1 MSAQTIPKPYRIFPP
16 MRKICTLLAILILLS
31 GKLIA
36 QPHLTDSLERVI
48 RTGRARDTN
57 LVNAL
62 NRLSYAYIYDNTEKA
77 GQLANEAVNEGR
89 RMKFDRGL
97 AVAYN
102 LKGIAYDI
110 TAQYDSALRYYQLAL
125 EKSRITN
132 YTVITAGVY
141 NNIGMVHKSRGNYAE
156 AIRTYYQA
164 LNIFKTQN
172 DAKIVANIYNNLGL
186 VYSELKQYPKALEFH
201 NKALKMR
208 EEINDQYGM
217 GASLTNIGFT
227 YSFMDANDTAL
238 PYYEKSLKIKE
249 AIDDKYGMGI
259 LLNNMALIY
268 QERKEYKKA
277 VDMYQRSMNVGRALG
292 DHSTRISAFINLSMI
307 YTDLKQYGKAKTMID
322 SARVLAANQKAL
334 LRLARVYEAYAVL
347 YSRQGDYKMAYE
359 ARKIYDSIND
369 SLYSQSNSEHIA
381 EMGARFESG
390 QKETEIAL
398 LQNQN
403 RVKTLEIEQQRV
415 RSRNQLLAVALI
427 SLMIAGGLLLWHQR
441 TKYRMQVETE
451 HEKALLQKQ
460 AYSEVLNAEEHERK
474 RIAMELHDGLG
485 QLLSAA
491 KLNVSVLED
500 VATDQE
506 DKDAVNNAGLLID
519 QSIADLRQI
528 SHNLMPSA
536 LIRLGLVAALNDMA
550 SKINSGRKVNV
561 EISANGISQRLPEP
575 FEITLYR
582 VVQESVNNILKHAN
596 ATAIHIILRKTGEA
610 LELEITD
617 NGQGMPKDA
626 DKNSKGIGW
635 DDIRSRVSMFNGIM
649 MLYSQPG
656 EGTRLNIN
664 FSKSSL

>member
-1 MSAQTIPKPYRIFPP
+1 
-16 MRKICTLLAILILLS
+16 MRKILHLLAILILLADV
-31 GKLIA
+31 LCA
-36 QPHLTDSLERVI
+36 QPNLTDSLERVI

-57 LVNAL
+57 LVNTL
-62 NRLSYAYIYDNTEKA
+62 NRLSYAYIYDDTEKA

-89 RMKFDRGL
+89 RLRFNRGL
-97 AVAYN
+97 AVSYN
-102 LKGIAYDI
+102 LKGVVFDI
-110 TAQYDSALRYYQLAL
+110 TARYDSALYYYQLAL

-141 NNIGMVHKSRGNYAE
+141 NNIGMVHKNRGNYTE

-164 LNIFKTQN
+164 LNIFKN
-172 DAKIVANIYNNLGL
+172 HDDPKIVANIYNNLGL
-186 VYSELKQYPKALEFH
+186 VYSELKQYNQALEFH
-201 NKALKMR
+201 NKALEMR
-208 EEINDQYGM
+208 EKINDRYGI
-217 GASLTNIGFT
+217 GASLTNVGLT
-227 YSFMDANDTAL
+227 YAFMDENDKAL
-238 PYYEKSLKIKE
+238 TFYEKSLKIKE
-249 AIDDKYGMGI
+249 DIDDKYGMGI

-268 QERKEYKKA
+268 QERKDYKKA
-277 VDMYQRSMNVGRALG
+277 LDIYQHSMEVARELG
-292 DHSTRISAFINLSMI
+292 DHNTRISAFINMGMI
-307 YTDLKQYGKAKTMID
+307 YSDLKQFDKSKSMID
-322 SARVLAANQKAL
+322 SARVLAAGQKAM
-334 LRLARVYEAYAVL
+334 LRLARVYEAYSAL
-347 YSRQGDYKMAYE
+347 YSRQGNYKMAYE
-359 ARKIYDSIND
+359 ARKTYDSIND
-369 SLYSQSNSEHIA
+369 SLYSQTNSERIA

-427 SLMIAGGLLLWHQR
+427 SLLIAGGLLLRHQR
-441 TKYRMQVETE
+441 TKYRMQVGAE

-500 VATDQE
+500 IATEE
-506 DKDAVNNAGLLID
+506 DDKIAVNNAELLID

-561 EISANGISQRLPEP
+561 EITANGISQRLPEP

-596 ATAIHIILRKTGEA
+596 ATAINVILRKTGEA

-626 DKNSKGIGW
+626 DKNGKGIGW
-635 DDIRSRVSMFNGIM
+635 DDIRSRVSMFNGKMI
-649 MLYSQPG
+649 LYSQPG

>member
-1 MSAQTIPKPYRIFPP
+1 
-16 MRKICTLLAILILLS
+16 MRKSLTLFTILIIILS
-31 GKLIA
+31 GNINT

-62 NRLSYAYIYDNTEKA
+62 NRLSYAYIYEDTEKA
-77 GQLANEAVNEGR
+77 GQLANEAANEGQR
-89 RMKFDRGL
+89 LKFNRGL

-102 LKGIAYDI
+102 LIGIVYDI
-110 TAQYDSALRYYQLAL
+110 KAQYDSALRYYQLSL
-125 EKSRITN
+125 EKSRITG
-132 YTVITAGVY
+132 YTAITAGVY
-141 NNIGMVHKSRGNYAE
+141 NNIGMVHKSRGSYPE

-164 LNIFKTQN
+164 LNIFKNQN
-172 DAKIVANIYNNLGL
+172 NPKIVANIYNNLGL
-186 VYSELKQYPKALEFH
+186 VYAELKQYPKALEFH
-201 NKALKMR
+201 NKAFEIY
-208 EEINDQYGM
+208 EEINDKYGM
-217 GASLTNIGFT
+217 GASLTNIGLT
-227 YSFMDANDTAL
+227 YSFMDLDDIAL

-259 LLNNMALIY
+259 LLNNMAIIY

-277 VDMYQRSMNVGRALG
+277 LDMYERSLEAGQALG
-292 DHSTRISAFINLSMI
+292 DHNTRISAFINLSMT
-307 YTDLKQYGKAKTMID
+307 YTILKDFGKAKTMID
-322 SARVLAANQKAL
+322 SARALAINQKAM
-334 LRLARVYEAYAVL
+334 LRLARVYEAYAVM

-359 ARKIYDSIND
+359 ARKVYDSIND
-369 SLYSQSNSEHIA
+369 SIYSRSNSEHIA

-415 RSRNQLLAVALI
+415 RSRNLLLAVALI
-427 SLMIAGGLLLWHQR
+427 GLLIAGGVLLWQQR
-441 TKYRMQVETE
+441 IKYRMQVEAE
-451 HEKALLQKQ
+451 HEKALMQKQ

-491 KLNVSVLED
+491 RLNISALED
-500 VATDQE
+500 VVTDE
-506 DKDAVNNAGLLID
+506 ENKSAINNAGLLID
-519 QSIADLRQI
+519 QSVADLRQI

-550 SKINSGRKVNV
+550 SKINSGRKINV
-561 EISANGISQRLPEP
+561 EISARGISQRLPEP

-596 ATAIHIILRKTGEA
+596 ATVIQVNLRKSGEA

-626 DKNSKGIGW
+626 DKNSRGIGW
-635 DDIRSRVSMFNGIM
+635 EDIRSRVSMFNGKM
-649 MLYSQPG
+649 NLYSQPG